1 MSKLTWKIEKVVPV
15 NQGNWKNYNNL
26 RNDDGVLHELEH
38 VASTIGRLKKS
49 YHATTRAHAGC
60 VVGME
65 TYEKLVS
72 ENRID
77 PREKDE

>member
-1 MSKLTWKIEKVVPV
+1 MNNLNWKIEKVVAV

-26 RNDDGVLHELEH
+26 RNDNGVLHELES

-49 YHATTRAHAGC
+49 YHATTRAHAGS
-60 VVGME
+60 VVDKE
-65 TYEKLVS
+65 TFERLVA
-72 ENRID
+72 ENKII